1 MSNIAVI
8 GAQWGDEGKGKVI
21 DLLSE
26 RFDVVARFQGGP
38 NAGHTVTI
46 GEDRHALHHVPSG
59 VFRPETR
66 IVIGNGTVLDLG
78 KLLEELEELR
88 TSGIKLDGR
97 LFISDRAHVIL
108 PLMKRLDE
116 VAERQADADSKIGTT
131 LRGVGPTYQ
140 AKAARW
146 GVRLADLADLDHL
159 EQRIAHML
167 EGPAGRPLREAGEDL
182 GSAAD
187 YAQEA
192 HEQWKRLSLFIADTS
207 ALLNDWL
214 DAGRSVLFEGA
225 QGTLLDLDHG
235 SYPFVTSSNTMAGGV
250 CAGLGVSPR
259 LLERVLGVFKAY
271 CTRVG
276 SGPMPT
282 ELDDGPNGF
291 GAKLRER
298 GHEYGTTTGRPR
310 RCGWFDGVAA
320 RYANRINRYDG
331 ACVLL
336 LDVLDDFEEIRICH
350 GYRLDGEA
358 VHRMPAS
365 VAQTERIEPLYES
378 VEGWQ
383 HDTTAIRQWDDL
395 PAAARRY
402 LDRLGELIGTEV
414 VLAGVGPERSQSLVR
429 PGSWLARQLDL

>member
-8 GAQWGDEGKGKVI
+8 GAQWGDEGKGKVV

-46 GEDRHALHHVPSG
+46 GEDRYALHHVPSG
-59 VFRPETR
+59 VFRRDTQ

-78 KLLEELEELR
+78 KLLEELEGLR
-88 TSGIKLDGR
+88 TSGVKIDGR

-108 PLMKRLDE
+108 PLMKQLDE
-116 VAERQADADSKIGTT
+116 IAERAADADSKIGTT

-146 GVRLADLADLDHL
+146 GIRLADLADPDHL

-167 EGPAGRPLREAGEDL
+167 DGPAGRPLREAGEDP
-182 GSAAD
+182 GPASD
-187 YAQEA
+187 YAQQA
-192 HEQWKRLSLFIADTS
+192 HEQWKRLSLFIVDTS
-207 ALLNDWL
+207 ALLNDWI

-235 SYPFVTSSNTMAGGV
+235 SYPFVTSSSTMSGGV
-250 CAGLGVSPR
+250 CAGLGISPR

-282 ELDDGPNGF
+282 ELDDGPDGF
-291 GAKLRER
+291 GSKLRER

-331 ACVLL
+331 ACIML
-336 LDVLDDFEEIRICH
+336 LDVLDAFDEIRVCTGYRIDGEEIRT
-350 GYRLDGEA
+350 L
-358 VHRMPAS
+358 PAS
-365 VAQTERIEPLYES
+365 VAQAERIEPVYES

-383 HDTTAIRQWDDL
+383 SDTTAIRVWDEL
-395 PAAARRY
+395 PTPARRY
-402 LDRLGELIGTEV
+402 LDRLGEVIGTEV

-429 PGSWLARQLDL
+429 PDSWLARQLDL